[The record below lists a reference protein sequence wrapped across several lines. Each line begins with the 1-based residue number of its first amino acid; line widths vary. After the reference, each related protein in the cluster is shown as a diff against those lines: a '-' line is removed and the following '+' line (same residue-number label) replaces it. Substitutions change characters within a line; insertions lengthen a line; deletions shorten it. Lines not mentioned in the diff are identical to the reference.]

1 MIKKFL
7 WATLANFAVGPDAG
21 LPSKVAPI
29 TTDRENGFRRDGSAD
44 AGKLN
49 YLFNEVGDKLQKA
62 AWIGAKTS
70 RTSFTHHGSVVAL
83 ERLPDIQSWAGFVDD
98 GAGKMRALLGN
109 NSISAHTSGVTG
121 GTVTF
126 TDYVYSTYVNHAGP
140 LGAKG
145 ALFVSSGTSTAMQL
159 LDNDIARTS
168 PPTSFV
174 PVAATSLKDVAFD
187 GADSV
192 YIVEGA
198 SFIRGSAAGVWSQFA
213 ASGNVAAGHYSSA
226 LLGPSAGAG
235 KTIIFASSG
244 SNSIGYISGTSF
256 TEQTIIVNGGA
267 GLPGTWV
274 TRWFSR
280 PVWDSLNSR
289 WIVQA
294 GDASG
299 MANIKWYA
307 VTSEDTITPISSAC
321 NYLVGQGVAEVIPG
335 VLAALA
341 MSPTAGLAMVPEIIL
356 SFDGGAT
363 WHRTGARMGAA
374 AASAAAFRTAGR
386 LKASANAIAAT
397 HAGEYLVL
405 GPWDSQGLIT

>member
-1 MIKKFL
+1 MFRKFL
-7 WATLANFAVGPDAG
+7 WATLTNFATGLDTGSPTKLTPPDRA
-21 LPSKVAPI
+21 
-29 TTDRENGFRRDGSAD
+29 NGFRRDLSAD
-44 AGKLN
+44 AGVFN
-49 YLFNEVGDKLQKA
+49 YLFNEVGDKLQEA

-70 RTSFTHHGSVVAL
+70 RTSFTHHGSVVSL

-109 NSISAHTSGVTG
+109 TSISAHTSGVTG
-121 GTVTF
+121 GAVTF

-213 ASGNVAAGHYSSA
+213 ASGNVASGHYSNA
-226 LLGPSAGAG
+226 FLGPSAVSG

-244 SNSIGYISGTSF
+244 SNSMGYISGASF
-256 TEQTIIVNGGA
+256 AEQTIIVNGGA
-267 GLPGTWV
+267 GLPGTWA

-307 VTSEDTITPISSAC
+307 VTAEDTITPISSAC

-363 WHRTGARMGAA
+363 WYRTGARMGAA